1 MNAARDYSEAIRVNP
16 TFNLAHFNIGNM
28 YFHHR
33 QFAQVSVCEGGVG
46 EGAGGRFRVSVKDG
60 GRGWLVGGVGWVSV
74 KDGGEGC
81 WWEV

>member
-60 GRGWLVGGVGWVSV
+60 GEGAGGRCRVGECEGWGR
-74 KDGGEGC
+74 GC